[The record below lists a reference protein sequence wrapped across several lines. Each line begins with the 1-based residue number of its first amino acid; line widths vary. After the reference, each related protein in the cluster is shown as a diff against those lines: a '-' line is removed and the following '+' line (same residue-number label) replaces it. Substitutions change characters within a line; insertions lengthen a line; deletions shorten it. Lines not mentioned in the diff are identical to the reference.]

1 MQVETLE
8 YRQRQGLNSILPLG
22 LNHIEISRP
31 FTTSEACIFVP
42 FATQELEQEGGSWYY
57 QNKLSNNLVFGNRAN
72 LASPVGFISG
82 KTGSGKGFFAKNEI
96 EGTLLSKPDDQV
108 IIFDRAGE
116 YKLLVEHA
124 GGTYASFG
132 VGLDAHLNPLGMD
145 KRRESEDFGTQVAF
159 KADAHDRCRRQPQP
173 TRP

>member
-1 MQVETLE
+1 M
-8 YRQRQGLNSILPLG
+8 
-22 LNHIEISRP
+22 
-31 FTTSEACIFVP
+31 
-42 FATQELEQEGGSWYY
+42 
-57 QNKLSNNLVFGNRAN
+57 FGNRAN

-124 GGTYASFG
+124 GAPMPRSVSAS
-132 VGLDAHLNPLGMD
+132 
-145 KRRESEDFGTQVAF
+145 
-159 KADAHDRCRRQPQP
+159 
-173 TRP
+173 TRT